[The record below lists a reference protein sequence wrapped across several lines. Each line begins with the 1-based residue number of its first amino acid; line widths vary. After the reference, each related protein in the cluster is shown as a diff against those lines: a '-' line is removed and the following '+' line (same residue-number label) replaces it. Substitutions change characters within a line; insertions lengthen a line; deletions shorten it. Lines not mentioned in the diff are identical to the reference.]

1 MFSSNSRQNGF
12 RDLSRSPNG
21 LPVFT
26 SAIHEKKLR
35 HAKPSSWTFS
45 LFFPIP
51 GLPNRHFRLI
61 LPNISLFHR
70 VTLSHPS
77 RRRSTLVL
85 LFACIS
91 ITFIVF
97 AIAQRFRTEEKQWSA
112 PLFQGEPP
120 TLVFGREDLQ
130 NIWKWEVQSGHY
142 PSRRESRCWLVTY
155 TLALTHCIL
164 VPKPIGLTVPPPNPA
179 LPPRKVAKIP
189 SRFRPPGA
197 AVSETLGHGSK
208 RVYLDVQARPPN
220 VAYPPRPFL
229 GSVADLDIIMDL
241 CEFPSKVR
249 VNPLHH

>member
-77 RRRSTLVL
+77 PPRSTLVL
-85 LFACIS
+85 LLAFLS
-91 ITFIVF
+91 ITSLFF
-97 AIAQRFRTEEKQWSA
+97 AFS
-112 PLFQGEPP
+112 
-120 TLVFGREDLQ
+120 
-130 NIWKWEVQSGHY
+130 H
-142 PSRRESRCWLVTY
+142 
-155 TLALTHCIL
+155 
-164 VPKPIGLTVPPPNPA
+164 
-179 LPPRKVAKIP
+179 
-189 SRFRPPGA
+189 
-197 AVSETLGHGSK
+197 
-208 RVYLDVQARPPN
+208 
-220 VAYPPRPFL
+220 
-229 GSVADLDIIMDL
+229 
-241 CEFPSKVR
+241 
-249 VNPLHH
+249 